1 MTPASCKHVAM
12 SRRAW
17 AAFVAVALLWGVP
30 YLFIRIAVGE
40 VSPVFVAWVRLVIAA
55 AVLIPFAAYRGSL
68 PKAFARWRWVLLLG
82 SYYMALAWTLI
93 PIAERVLPSSL
104 TAIMIAGVP
113 IMVTLINLRRD
124 RPSPLRIAGL
134 GLGFAG
140 VAALVGLDVGIGPSQ
155 LFAVACVVVV
165 LVCYASGPVMTSR
178 KLKGIDPVAISA
190 LAAAF
195 AALILTPI
203 VVFQLP
209 GRVPSSG
216 VIGSL
221 AGLGF
226 LCSAVALVAWFF
238 LIQEAGPN
246 RATIVIYINPVIAV
260 LAGVAVLHE
269 HIGVVSLAGMVLIL
283 AGSWLA
289 TTGRIPLMKAAPATT

>member
-1 MTPASCKHVAM
+1 M

-17 AAFVAVALLWGVP
+17 AAFVTVALVWGVP
-30 YLFIRIAVGE
+30 YLFIRIAVVE
-40 VSPVFVAWVRLVIAA
+40 VSPVFVAWSRLVIAA
-55 AVLIPFAAYRGSL
+55 AVLLPFAASRGSL
-68 PKAFARWRWVLLLG
+68 GEAFARWRWVLLLG
-82 SYYMALAWTLI
+82 SYYMAIAWTLI
-93 PIAERVLPSSL
+93 PVAERVLPSSL

-113 IMVTLINLRRD
+113 ITVTLINLRRD
-124 RPSPLRIAGL
+124 RPSPPRVAGL
-134 GLGFAG
+134 VLGLAG

-155 LFAVACVVVV
+155 LFAVGCVLVV

-209 GRVPSSG
+209 GHLPSPG
-216 VIGSL
+216 VIASL

-226 LCSAVALVAWFF
+226 LCSALALVVWFY
-238 LIQEAGPN
+238 LIQEAGPA
-246 RATIVIYINPVIAV
+246 RATVVIYINPLVAV
-260 LAGVAVLHE
+260 LAGVAILHE
-269 HIGVVSLAGMVLIL
+269 HISAVSVAGMLLIL

-289 TTGRIPLMKAAPATT
+289 TTGRVPLLKTAPAST

>member
-1 MTPASCKHVAM
+1 M

-17 AAFVAVALLWGVP
+17 VAFVAIALLWGVP
-30 YLFIRIAVGE
+30 YLFIRIAVAE

-55 AVLIPFAAYRGSL
+55 AVLVPFAAYRGSL
-68 PKAFARWRWVLLLG
+68 GKAFTRWRWVLLLG

-93 PIAERVLPSSL
+93 PVAERVLPSSL
-104 TAIMIAGVP
+104 TAIMIAAVP
-113 IMVTLINLRRD
+113 ITVTLINLRRD
-124 RPSPLRIAGL
+124 RPSTLRIAGL

-165 LVCYASGPVMTSR
+165 LICYASGPVMTSR

-209 GRVPSSG
+209 SRAPSAG
-216 VIGSL
+216 VIASL

-226 LCSAVALVAWFF
+226 LCSAAALAAWFF
-238 LIQEAGPN
+238 LIQEAGPG
-246 RATIVIYINPVIAV
+246 RATVVIYINPVIAV
-260 LAGVAVLHE
+260 LAGVVVLHE
-269 HIGVVSLAGMVLIL
+269 HIGAVSLAGMVLIL

-289 TTGRIPLMKAAPATT
+289 TTGRIPLMKAAPAPT